1 MIQPKTVVRQVRV
14 ILTDQEKLTIGSDIG
29 RALQAHA
36 SAREQAKE
44 VAAQA
49 KAEAERHRLEVER
62 LGGLLANGYE
72 YQDVECRVEVDVD
85 DRRLTVTRL
94 DTGEVIEDRRAR
106 PEELQGELAL

>member
-14 ILTDQEKLTIGSDIG
+14 LLTESEKLALGNDIG
-29 RALQAHA
+29 RATQSLA

-49 KAEAERHRLEVER
+49 KAEVERHRLEVER
-62 LGGLLANGYE
+62 IGGLLANGYE
-72 YQDVECRVEVDVD
+72 YRDVECRVEVDAE

-106 PEELQGELAL
+106 PEELQGELAI